1 MISRLRQMFGVE
13 HEANRTLLAGLA
25 GDDTDELRIMQH
37 IIQCQFSYLGQ
48 WREEEVGGGG
58 PEAWSLD
65 LCREREQ
72 EAARAWR
79 DHLASVTG
87 MDMEWQL
94 VRETP
99 SGRFRLDATDMLI
112 HVVTHG
118 FYHRAQI
125 DLMLRQSGREP
136 PRAGYAFLAGYGLV
150 AQDGTG

>member
-1 MISRLRQMFGVE
+1 MIDRLKHMFGVE
-13 HEANRTLLAGLA
+13 HEANRTLLAGLT
-25 GDDTDELRIMQH
+25 DDDGDELRIMRH

-48 WREEEVGGGG
+48 WRGEEIGGEG
-58 PEAWSLD
+58 PEVWSLD
-65 LCREREQ
+65 GCKEREQ

-79 DHLASVTG
+79 DHLAGVADA
-87 MDMEWQL
+87 DMGWEL
-94 VRETP
+94 ARETP
-99 SGRFRLDATDMLI
+99 SGQFRLDVTDMLI

-150 AQDGTG
+150 SEDGTD